1 MLREK
6 LAEDL
11 KTAMKSADPKTVG
24 VLRLLISA
32 INNKAIE
39 KRTKTG
45 SDVLTDDEVL
55 QTLNGEA
62 KKRKES
68 VEIFIKGN
76 RADLAEKE
84 KGELEIIQN
93 YLPKLMNREE
103 TEKAV
108 DRILASAAPKDIG
121 LAMKEVM
128 KELRG
133 KADSAIISELVKQ
146 KISK

>member
-93 YLPKLMNREE
+93 YLPKLMSREE

>member
-45 SDVLTDDEVL
+45 SDALTDDEVL
-55 QTLNGEA
+55 QALNSEA

-93 YLPKLMNREE
+93 YLPKLMSREE

-108 DRILASAAPKDIG
+108 DRILASTTPKDIG
-121 LAMKEVM
+121 PAMKEVM

-133 KADSAIISELVKQ
+133 KADSAIISELVRQ

>member
-1 MLREK
+1 
-6 LAEDL
+6 
-11 KTAMKSADPKTVG
+11 MKNADPKTVG

-32 INNKAIE
+32 LNNKSIE

-45 SDVLTDDEVL
+45 SDALTDEEVL
-55 QTLNGEA
+55 QSLNSEA
-62 KKRKES
+62 KKRKEAAD
-68 VEIFIKGN
+68 IFIKGN

-93 YLPKLMNREE
+93 YLPKLMSRED
-103 TEKAV
+103 TEKAI
-108 DRILASAAPKDIG
+108 DKILASITSREIG
-121 LAMKEVM
+121 PVMKEVM

-133 KADSAIISELVKQ
+133 KADTAIISELIKQ

>member
-84 KGELEIIQN
+84 KGELEIIQA
-93 YLPKLMNREE
+93 YLPKLMSREE

-108 DRILASAAPKDIG
+108 DRILASTTPKDIG
-121 LAMKEVM
+121 PAMKEVM

>member
-84 KGELEIIQN
+84 KGELEIIQ
-93 YLPKLMNREE
+93 
-103 TEKAV
+103 
-108 DRILASAAPKDIG
+108 
-121 LAMKEVM
+121 
-128 KELRG
+128 
-133 KADSAIISELVKQ
+133 
-146 KISK
+146 

>member
-32 INNKAIE
+32 LNNKAIE

-84 KGELEIIQN
+84 KGELEIIQT
-93 YLPKLMNREE
+93 YLPKLMSREE

-121 LAMKEVM
+121 LAMKEGM